1 MWLTLAG
8 ILLLAATAG
17 HASEG
22 EYLFGA
28 AGCLACHTAE
38 DGPPLAG
45 GRALETPFG
54 VFYAPNITPDR
65 ETGIGGWTRAQFI
78 AALKHGTAPDGSV
91 YFPAFPYTSYRRMSD
106 ADAGLIFD
114 YLQTVQ
120 PQRRANR
127 EHELPWWLA
136 RWMIRL
142 WQWWVLDDPERAPP
156 AVREDPVLNR
166 GRYLVEALGHCGECH
181 TPRNWLGVSIRSR
194 HLAGARDGPEGDKV
208 PNITP
213 DRDDGIGKWDAEDLG
228 WFLESGELPDGDY
241 TGGLMTEVVDNA
253 TSRLTVA
260 DRGAMVAY
268 LRSLEPLPGP

>member
-1 MWLTLAG
+1 MWRTLTVV
-8 ILLLAATAG
+8 LLLAAAAG

-22 EYLFGA
+22 KYLFGA

-45 GRALETPFG
+45 GRPLETPFG

-78 AALKHGTAPDGSV
+78 AALKHGTAPDGSA

-120 PQRRANR
+120 PQRLVNR

-142 WQWWVLDDPERAPP
+142 WQWWVLDDPASAPP
-156 AVREDPVLNR
+156 AVRDDPVLSR

-194 HLAGARDGPEGDKV
+194 HLAGTRDGPDGDKV

-213 DRDDGIGKWDAEDLG
+213 DRDDGIGRWDADDLG

-253 TSRLTVA
+253 TSGLTAA

>member
-1 MWLTLAG
+1 MWQTLVAV
-8 ILLLAATAG
+8 LLLAASAG

-54 VFYAPNITPDR
+54 VFYAPNISPDR

-78 AALKHGTAPDGSV
+78 AALKHGTAPDGSA
-91 YFPAFPYTSYRRMSD
+91 YFPAFPYSSYRRMSD

-120 PQRRANR
+120 PQRQVNR

-142 WQWWVLDDPERAPP
+142 WQWWVLGDPEPVPP
-156 AVREDPVLNR
+156 AVRDDQVLSR
-166 GRYLVEALGHCGECH
+166 GHYLVEALGHCGECH

-194 HLAGARDGPEGDKV
+194 HLAGTRDGPDGDKI

-213 DRDDGIGKWDAEDLG
+213 DREDGIGKSDADDLG

-253 TSRLTVA
+253 TSRLTAA
-260 DRGAMVAY
+260 DRSAMVAY
-268 LRSLEPLPGP
+268 LRSIEPLPGP